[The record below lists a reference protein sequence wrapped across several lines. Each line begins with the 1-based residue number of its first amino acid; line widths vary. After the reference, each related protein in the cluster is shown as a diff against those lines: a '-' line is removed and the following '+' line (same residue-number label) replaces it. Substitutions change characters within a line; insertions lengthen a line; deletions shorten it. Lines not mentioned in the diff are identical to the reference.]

1 MRLYLLRMLAGIF
14 VAQFL
19 VLSASLGWC
28 MHNKNECPTIG
39 DRMEQVFTVALATVL
54 GLLNATGNG
63 P

>member
-1 MRLYLLRMLAGIF
+1 MKTYLLRMLAGIF
-14 VAQFL
+14 IAQFL

-28 MHNKNECPTIG
+28 MYNKRECPTIG

-54 GLLNATGNG
+54 GLFNASGDR